1 MNAALINYLLSNKK
15 MDITIKA
22 VPRPSEDKK
31 VVDLI
36 DRLNTT
42 LTTISGESGSRSASL
57 DDFTQEKSLF
67 LIAVNDEKAI
77 GCGGFRPLSPEI
89 CEIKRMFSLKKNMGL
104 GGKILSA
111 LETAAKQFNYKF
123 IYLET
128 RKKNDN
134 AVKFYLKNGYK
145 VIENYGIYI
154 GREEAICFCK
164 EIRQL

>member
-1 MNAALINYLLSNKK
+1 

-22 VPRPSEDKK
+22 APRPSEDKK

-42 LTTISGESGSRSASL
+42 LTTISGESGIRSASL

-104 GGKILSA
+104 GGKILSG
-111 LETAAKQFNYKF
+111 LETAAKQFNYKY

-128 RKKNDN
+128 RKKMTM
-134 AVKFYLKNGYK
+134 L
-145 VIENYGIYI
+145 
-154 GREEAICFCK
+154 
-164 EIRQL
+164 